1 MLQYRSCN
9 MLRYSLSCKLVWMCS
24 AHVNQRSSK
33 NCIIPLGVGAARG
46 DYSGLGFLTQT
57 LNPEDFRYT
66 RTIDTLDIGDSLIIV
81 ANLAMIPNPRHP
93 YNGVLSA
100 GSIQLLQDTNLR
112 HHQIRKTYSQ

>member
-9 MLRYSLSCKLVWMCS
+9 MLSYSLSCNMLVWMCS

-57 LNPEDFRYT
+57 SSIERQNIY
-66 RTIDTLDIGDSLIIV
+66 
-81 ANLAMIPNPRHP
+81 
-93 YNGVLSA
+93 LSET
-100 GSIQLLQDTNLR
+100 D
-112 HHQIRKTYSQ
+112 